1 MLLTGI
7 AVFQLLSWWLAV
19 MERALRQWG
28 REVDKEDILLR
39 CYKIFAMG
47 WFLHEFTGAE
57 KTNFEMGPWYRYGIG
72 SLG

>member
-1 MLLTGI
+1 
-7 AVFQLLSWWLAV
+7 

-47 WFLHEFTGAE
+47 WLLHEFTGAE